1 MDLQSLFTAL
11 LPLVLIAVGW
21 FMKEI
26 WAAVQILKLEV
37 HDIRTHMAE
46 NYVHKN
52 DFADRW
58 EEILKAVHR
67 IEDKLDNLS
76 K

>member
-1 MDLQSLFTAL
+1 MDLQSLFAAL
-11 LPLVLIAVGW
+11 LPLAFVAVGW
-21 FMKEI
+21 FLKEI
-26 WAAVQILKLEV
+26 WSAVQALKLEV

-46 NYVHKN
+46 NYMHKN

-58 EEILKAVHR
+58 EEVLKAVHR
-67 IEDKLDNLS
+67 IEDKLDNLA

>member
-26 WAAVQILKLEV
+26 WSAVQVLKLEV
-37 HDIRTHMAE
+37 HDIRTHVAE
-46 NYVHKN
+46 NYMHKN

-58 EEILKAVHR
+58 EEVLKAVHR
-67 IEDKLDNLS
+67 IEDKLDNLT

>member
-1 MDLQSLFTAL
+1 MDLQSLFTTL

-26 WAAVQILKLEV
+26 WAAVQVLKLEV

-46 NYVHKN
+46 NYMHKN

-58 EEILKAVHR
+58 EEVLKAVHR
-67 IEDKLDNLS
+67 IEDKLDNLT